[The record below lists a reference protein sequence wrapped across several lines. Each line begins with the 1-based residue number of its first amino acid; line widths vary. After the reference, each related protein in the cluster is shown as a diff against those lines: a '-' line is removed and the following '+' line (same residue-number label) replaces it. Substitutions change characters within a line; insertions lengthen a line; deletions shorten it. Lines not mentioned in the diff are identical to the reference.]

1 MEIFH
6 LINNTY
12 QVVDL
17 STNSVLFQ
25 GTHEECVHYQED
37 ALYEMFLS
45 MAGF

>member
-17 STNSVLFQ
+17 STNTVLHQ
-25 GTHEECVHYQED
+25 GSYEDCLCYQED
-37 ALYEMFLS
+37 QLYKMFLT
-45 MAGF
+45 MAGI